1 MLRSI
6 SRLQPRLARVIIG
19 APHGW
24 GSCQFRVPLQAGGK
38 AAKSFVVASFR
49 RPARERESICLLNP
63 IDGRIAFVRACSPPG
78 RPATLLASIRWNV
91 TPPCPRCTVISR
103 SRKIWVQTPRRGC
116 EASVLRAGLMRG
128 RGGQKKRKENGAG
141 RGTATRSPCRHANLA
156 REEVA
161 HSV

>member
-1 MLRSI
+1 M
-6 SRLQPRLARVIIG
+6 V
-19 APHGW
+19 
-24 GSCQFRVPLQAGGK
+24 GG
-38 AAKSFVVASFR
+38 VASFGCRCRQGERQQSRLSWRPFAGR
-49 RPARERESICLLNP
+49 RARESICLLNP